1 VQRLLQR
8 LPSGPLTPT
17 LLPLR
22 GARGLV
28 VAGLMVWVIGC
39 GGAMDDRTPEATVA
53 SLSSALAHRD
63 VEGAYR
69 LMSRRYREQVT
80 LEEFRALFAD
90 QAEIEHT
97 ATRLRDRDGPA
108 EEEASVTY
116 GAHETLQL
124 RREGDT
130 WRVVTDVIDWYS
142 QRTPRQA
149 VRSFVR
155 AIEARRWDVL
165 LRLLPEADREAM
177 TEDRLREML
186 AGEGEEALDHLAAG
200 MRDALDADIE
210 EHGEHATLPY
220 GERFRVELVREGDVW
235 CVADPD

>member
-1 VQRLLQR
+1 VILLV
-8 LPSGPLTPT
+8 G
-17 LLPLR
+17 LL
-22 GARGLV
+22 
-28 VAGLMVWVIGC
+28 MGC
-39 GGAMDDRTPEATVA
+39 GGAQDDRTPEAAVA
-53 SLSSALAHRD
+53 SLASALERRD

-80 LEEFRALFAD
+80 LEEFRALFSD
-90 QAEIEHT
+90 QTEIEHT
-97 ATRLRDRDGPA
+97 ASRLRDRDGPA

-116 GAHETLQL
+116 GAHETLLL
-124 RREGDT
+124 RHEGDA

-142 QRTPRQA
+142 QRTPRQT

-210 EHGEHATLPY
+210 EHGDHATLPY
-220 GERFRVELVREGDVW
+220 GERFRVELVREGDAW

>member
-1 VQRLLQR
+1 MKLAAPVLALF
-8 LPSGPLTPT
+8 
-17 LLPLR
+17 
-22 GARGLV
+22 V
-28 VAGLMVWVIGC
+28 VAC
-39 GGAMDDRTPEATVA
+39 GGAQGDRTPEDAVA
-53 SLSSALAHRD
+53 SLASALEHHD

-69 LMSRRYREQVT
+69 LMSRRYREQIT
-80 LEEFRALFAD
+80 IEEFRALFSD
-90 QAEIEHT
+90 TAEIDHT

-108 EEEASVTY
+108 EEEATVTY
-116 GAHETLQL
+116 GAHEQLLL
-124 RREGDT
+124 RREGDA
-130 WRVVTDVIDWYS
+130 WRVVTDVVDWYS

-165 LRLLPEADREAM
+165 LRLLPEADRQA
-177 TEDRLREML
+177 TSEDRLREML

-210 EHGEHATLPY
+210 EHGDRATLPY

>member
-1 VQRLLQR
+1 LLR
-8 LPSGPLTPT
+8 SSK
-17 LLPLR
+17 LLFL
-22 GARGLV
+22 AVALV
-28 VAGLMVWVIGC
+28 AC
-39 GGAMDDRTPEATVA
+39 GGAIDDRTPESTVA
-53 SLSSALAHRD
+53 SLASALERHD
-63 VEGAYR
+63 VDTAYR
-69 LMSRRYREQVT
+69 LMSRRYREQVSID
-80 LEEFRALFAD
+80 EFRAMFSD
-90 QAEIEHT
+90 TAEIDHT

-116 GAHETLQL
+116 GAHEQLLL

-130 WRVVTDVIDWYS
+130 WRVVTDVVDWYS

-165 LRLLPEADREAM
+165 LRLLPEVDREAM

-186 AGEGEEALDHLAAG
+186 AGEGEEALDHLATG

-210 EHGEHATLPY
+210 EHGDHATLAY
-220 GERFRVELVREGDVW
+220 GERYRVELVREGDVW